1 MSQKI
6 VVIGAGYAGVLAT
19 KKLDRRLKKED
30 VEITIIDRNSY
41 HTMLTELHEVAA
53 NRVPEDHVRISIK
66 KIFAE
71 RRVKVVLDNI
81 QTVDYDKKTVVGE
94 VGNYEYDYL
103 VVACGSKPTF
113 FGTPGAEE
121 NAYYLWS
128 YDDAVWLKH
137 HIVEVFKDAASET
150 NQELRKQLLTFY
162 VVGAGFTG
170 AEMVGELAEWI
181 PALCAEHEIDRK
193 DVRVVNVDML
203 DRVVPTFPERLSVKV
218 EKRLRKMGVEVR
230 LKTGVAAVA
239 KDHIELK
246 QGDTIISDPT
256 STVIWT
262 AGVEG
267 AEVVSRLKDLKQ
279 MGRKRLQ
286 TDEYLRAEG
295 RSDIYVAG
303 DNIFHL
309 PENQAMPVPQMVEN
323 AEQSAEVVAHNLV
336 AAITGKGEPEK
347 YMPQF
352 HGAMLSVGG
361 RYGTAYVGTDKKKIA
376 LPSFPAMFV
385 KHLINLVYFVQVA
398 GWNKVI
404 HYLRNE
410 FFAIRHCRSFVGG
423 HFSNRTPSFMLV
435 AFRVWLGA
443 VWAFEGVMKV
453 VEGWLREPK
462 LEGFFGGASS
472 WFDGIL
478 KSGGG
483 YEVSEAV
490 DAVSSATAVG
500 GGEAGSSAGT
510 VLLNFDFLGLFK
522 AIFVSGKPLAESTI
536 SDLAFKMDIPLVNA
550 FVSNIVLGYP
560 SITLGMQTVIVIA
573 EILIGLSLMAG
584 LFTTLSALASIALL
598 FMFMSTTGLFLSSF
612 WMLFGAIAMLFG
624 AGKIFGLDYYVSP
637 LLKKSWAKIPWVRRS
652 YLYHD

>member
-1 MSQKI
+1 MSHKI

-19 KKLDRRLKKED
+19 KKLVRRLKKED
-30 VEITIIDRNSY
+30 VDITIIDRNSY

-66 KIFAE
+66 KIFAG
-71 RRVKVVLDNI
+71 RPVNVVLDTI
-81 QTVDYDKKTVVGE
+81 QTVDYDNKMVVGN
-94 VGNYEYDYL
+94 VASYAYDHL

-113 FGTPGAEE
+113 FGTPGAED
-121 NAYYLWS
+121 NAFYIWS

-150 NQELRKQLLTFY
+150 DPLLRQQLLTFY

-170 AEMVGELAEWI
+170 AEMVGELAEWV
-181 PALCAEHEIDRK
+181 PALCAEHEIDRN
-193 DVRVVNVDML
+193 DVRIVNVDML
-203 DRVVPTFPERLSVKV
+203 DRVVPTFPERLSAKV

-230 LKTGVAAVA
+230 LKTGVAAVGE
-239 KDHIELK
+239 DHIELK
-246 QGDTIISDPT
+246 QGETITRDAT

-267 AEVVSRLKDLKQ
+267 AEVVSRLKDLKL

-309 PENQAMPVPQMVEN
+309 PENQSMPVPQMVEN
-323 AEQSAEVVAHNLV
+323 AEQSAEVVAHNIV
-336 AAITGKGEPEK
+336 AAITGKGQPEK
-347 YMPQF
+347 YVPKF

-361 RYGTAYVGTDKKKIA
+361 RYGTAYVGTHNKKVA

-385 KHLINLVYFVQVA
+385 KHMINVFYFVQVA

-404 HYLRNE
+404 HYLKNE
-410 FFAIRHCRSFVGG
+410 FFTIRHCRSFLGG

-435 AFRVWLGA
+435 AFRIWLGA
-443 VWAFEGVMKV
+443 VWAFEGTMKI
-453 VEGWLREPK
+453 VEGWLKEPK
-462 LEGFFGGASS
+462 LEGFFGGATA

-478 KSGGG
+478 GNSGG
-483 YEVSEAV
+483 SEAI

-500 GGEAGSSAGT
+500 SEAGASAGT
-510 VLLNFDFLGLFK
+510 ILFDWDFLGFFRAL
-522 AIFVSGKPLAESTI
+522 FVSGKPLAESTV
-536 SDLAFKMDIPLVNA
+536 SDMAFKMDIPLINA
-550 FVSNIVLGYP
+550 FVSNVILGYP
-560 SITLGMQTVIVIA
+560 SIALGMQIVIVIA
-573 EILIGLSLMAG
+573 EILIGLSMMAG
-584 LFTTLSALASIALL
+584 LLTTFSSLVSLVLL

-612 WMLFGAIAMLFG
+612 WMLFGAVALLFG
-624 AGKIFGLDYYVSP
+624 AGKVFGLDYYVSP
-637 LLKKSWAKIPWVRRS
+637 LLKKRWANIGWVRRL

>member
-1 MSQKI
+1 MSHKI
-6 VVIGAGYAGVLAT
+6 VVIGAGYAGVLAA

-30 VEITIIDRNSY
+30 VDITIIDRNSY

-66 KIFAE
+66 KIFAG
-71 RRVKVVLDNI
+71 RRVHVALDDI
-81 QTVDYDKKTVVGE
+81 QTVDYDNKTVVGT
-94 VGNYEYDYL
+94 VTNYPYDHL

-113 FGTPGAEE
+113 FGTPGAQE

-137 HIVEVFKDAASET
+137 HIVEVFKDAASEKDPA
-150 NQELRKQLLTFY
+150 LRKQLLTFY

-170 AEMVGELAEWI
+170 AEMVGELAEWV
-181 PALCAEHEIDRK
+181 PALCAEHEIERS
-193 DVRVVNVDML
+193 DVRIVNVDML

-218 EKRLRKMGVEVR
+218 ERRLRKMGVEVK

-239 KDHIELK
+239 ADHIELK
-246 QGDTIISDPT
+246 QGETVFSDPT

-267 AEVVSRLKDLKQ
+267 AEVVSRLKDLKL

-309 PENQAMPVPQMVEN
+309 PENQSMPVPQMVEN
-323 AEQSAEVVAHNLV
+323 AEQSAEVVAHNIV
-336 AAITGKGEPEK
+336 ADITGKGMPKK
-347 YMPQF
+347 YMPKF

-361 RYGTAYVGTDKKKIA
+361 RYGTAYIGTDKKKVA

-385 KHLINLVYFVQVA
+385 KHFINVVYFIQVA

-404 HYLRNE
+404 HYLKNE
-410 FFAIRHCRSFVGG
+410 FFTIRHCRSFLGG

-435 AFRVWLGA
+435 AFRIWLGA
-443 VWAFEGVMKV
+443 VWAFEGAMKV
-453 VEGWLREPK
+453 AEGWLKEPK
-462 LEGFFGGASS
+462 LEGFFGGASA
-472 WFDGIL
+472 WFEGIL
-478 KSGGG
+478 KAGGEAG
-483 YEVSEAV
+483 VSEAV
-490 DAVSSATAVG
+490 DAVSSATAA
-500 GGEAGSSAGT
+500 GGEAGASAGT
-510 VLLNFDFLGLFK
+510 ILFDFDFLGFVR
-522 AIFVSGKPLAESTI
+522 AVFVSGKPLAESTI
-536 SDLAFKMDIPLVNA
+536 ADLAFKMDIPLVNA
-550 FVSNIVLGYP
+550 MVSNVVLG
-560 SITLGMQTVIVIA
+560 SSGVTLAMQTMIVIA
-573 EILIGLSLMAG
+573 EILIGLSMMSG
-584 LFTTLSALASIALL
+584 LLTTFSSLASIVLL

-612 WMLFGAIAMLFG
+612 WMLFGAVALLFG
-624 AGKIFGLDYYVSP
+624 AGKVFGLDYYVSP
-637 LLKKSWAKIPWVRRS
+637 LLKRSWSRIGWVKRL